1 MAKILVVDDDEIV
14 LELLKDFIG
23 GLGHEVYT
31 APDPVSFLARVK
43 LISPDIVIMDLQMPA
58 GGADV
63 AVAALQ
69 ASESLRGIPLLFCTS
84 IPLEEAR
91 RRFPESP
98 LRRYASKPIDFPSFV
113 EKLDILLVEA
123 GRLKAGPKP

>member
-69 ASESLRGIPLLFCTS
+69 ASESLRGIPL
-84 IPLEEAR
+84 EEAR